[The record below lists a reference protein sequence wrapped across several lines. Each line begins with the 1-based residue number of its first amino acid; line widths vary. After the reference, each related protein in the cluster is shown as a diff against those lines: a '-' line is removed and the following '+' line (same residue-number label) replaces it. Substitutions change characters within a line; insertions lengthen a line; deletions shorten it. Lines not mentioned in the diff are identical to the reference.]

1 MRPEDVERTGDNPDS
16 EIPDILERKTGSN
29 QRLSHW
35 HGGFRPSGSSHL
47 GHPVI
52 RFSVRL
58 MIGIVSAVALVAV
71 AASIGS
77 VVWPASK
84 AQAGGATAGTT
95 GHPLSASSS
104 RLGTFGWL
112 ASTTPPATWARFA
125 VPSGLGT
132 LSTPP
137 RFRTVE
143 GDPGTLSVA
152 LRSAAGMYLG
162 YLNVTPHQ
170 GDETLRDWA
179 AFRLSHLRDDDAASV
194 HEDATVTALRT
205 ATGARSCVT
214 DDYVTAVGHHHFHEV
229 ACYVTTGSV
238 NGVVVAATPSG
249 DPAHVWTELE
259 RAVAA
264 YPF

>member
-1 MRPEDVERTGDNPDS
+1 MRPEDVERTGDNPDC

-35 HGGFRPSGSSHL
+35 YGGFRPSGANHL
-47 GHPVI
+47 RHPVI
-52 RFSVRL
+52 RFSPRL
-58 MIGIVSAVALVAV
+58 VIGIVSAVALVAV

-84 AQAGGATAGTT
+84 AQTGGATAGTL

-104 RLGTFGWL
+104 RLRSFGWL
-112 ASTTPPATWARFA
+112 ASTTPPSTWARLA

-152 LRSAAGMYLG
+152 LRGPAGTYLG
-162 YLNVTPHQ
+162 YLNITPRQ

-179 AFRLSHLRDDDAASV
+179 AFRLSHLRDDAASV
-194 HEDATVTALRT
+194 HEDAMVTALRT
-205 ATGARSCVT
+205 ATGTRSCVT
-214 DDYVTAVGHHHFHEV
+214 DDYVTTVGHHHFHEV
-229 ACYVTTGSV
+229 ACYVMNGSV
-238 NGVVVAATPSG
+238 NSVVVAATPSG
-249 DPAHVWTELE
+249 DPAHVWTKLE